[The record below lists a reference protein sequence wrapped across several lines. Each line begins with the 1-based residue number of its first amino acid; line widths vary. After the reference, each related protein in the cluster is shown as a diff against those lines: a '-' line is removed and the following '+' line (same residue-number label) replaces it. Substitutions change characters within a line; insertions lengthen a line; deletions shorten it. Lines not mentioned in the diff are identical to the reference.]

1 MGGGSTIWPVW
12 ESGRD
17 RVSGGKVTSV
27 KQMTPL
33 NITGLRCDGCGQTAP
48 PEHIARRLRRLE
60 WATRYRP
67 MHIQTLLLGA
77 VGPCEDSEFLYSPG
91 GEFRGE
97 AGQLLRAIGIDVEG
111 KTAAAVHEE
120 FQANGFFLAHI
131 LECPVEDGLSSMNCG
146 ESALERRSKTP
157 ATDTTEL
164 LREHLPAV
172 VSRIRRSLK
181 PKRVILVTELLESV
195 VEDIVSLN
203 LGCPVLLSDGKPFA
217 LDEKASSAQVSK
229 FRELLA
235 GARNS

>member
-1 MGGGSTIWPVW
+1 MGAG
-12 ESGRD
+12 
-17 RVSGGKVTSV
+17 SGGRVTSV

-33 NITGLRCDGCGQTAP
+33 KIAGLRCDGCGQNAS

-67 MHIQTLLLGA
+67 VHIQALLLGA
-77 VGPCEDSEFLYSPG
+77 VAPSEDREFLYSPG

-97 AGQLLRAIGIDVEG
+97 AGQLLGAIGIESDG

-120 FQANGFFLAHI
+120 FQGAGVFLAHI
-131 LECPVEDGLSSMNCG
+131 LECPVDDGLSPTLGS
-146 ESALERRSKTP
+146 EP
-157 ATDTTEL
+157 APEQPRKAAVTGTTEL

-172 VSRIRRSLK
+172 ASRIRRSLK
-181 PKRVILVTELLESV
+181 PKRVMLVTELLQSV

-203 LGCPVLLSDGKPFA
+203 LGCPVLSNDGKPFV
-217 LDEKASSAQVSK
+217 LDATVGSAQVLE